1 MTIQDRIKAAQATRK
16 QNDTYGK
23 EASQGPGAA
32 RPSAS
37 AQSSPAPASLTI
49 PKLDLAG
56 MSRDALEAGV
66 LPATTQ
72 FGMLELPT
80 GAAVQR
86 QNQREETAQRLDDQ
100 RKQETETA
108 RSQLVNVNAQLRAL
122 EGNRTGD
129 ALTYIRGQD
138 QWKALNDQKQA
149 LTLQILKSQETT
161 KSPEDQRRQE
171 LEAERRQLTLPGR
184 VYNEETTAQNRA
196 RVQEIDQEL
205 SMLKPERS
213 GRLKSGVQS
222 ILSSTLG
229 APFAIGETIA
239 QMGRNAA
246 AQANDPEY
254 QSLSERYSQIMGRMA
269 GLEQSYKG
277 HEDYLYATPQ
287 WNALAQERDE
297 VLASLRQRGTE
308 LDKPVDVTS
317 DGMRLMRESNQY
329 REQALEGL
337 EGVPRFL
344 GSTALSIGQNAALL
358 PLAAVNPA
366 ASLAA
371 MSAVSSADRMYE
383 LSERGLPASEAL
395 GRGLISG
402 GIEAATEK
410 IPLENLLSVV
420 RTGGTSALRNILR
433 QAGIEAGEES
443 VSYMANYLADLAVQ
457 DPEARFSLAELAESA
472 AGGALS
478 GGVFGTG
485 GTILNGL
492 SNDYTFVPF
501 SDLQITLP
509 SRPGQK
515 VVLPQGG
522 ERQSHIV
529 EEAGPGGAETGGAG
543 GYYAGQADAAADLS
557 EPTAATSSATVQ
569 SPSTLQTQKTAPT
582 EETGGNS
589 RLTANDLA
597 DYLRVG
603 KKQSVRNA
611 KQAAVDAGESIILT
625 DNIETQNYIQQ
636 ALTGETT
643 SNTPK
648 AYGKVGQVMADDIFA
663 ASDGAFDVEGWY
675 LELVPSDIKHAFDQ
689 HAAPKRAGNIALT
702 EQDFLNIPAYID
714 TYDDILACKTYSS
727 GDKEILLGKKI
738 NGYSVIVE
746 VVSGNRRSLHFKNM
760 WGLDTDTYERRYEK
774 RSATSRPGRSDVSAN
789 DPTGAYHSA
798 SSSPIISAQGQEVN
812 PVSNGQID
820 RKRSSQQGIQIPV
833 ETRTWQ
839 DASNRKV
846 NAFQYD
852 HPELHPYYAE
862 AAKALQHELSQGTKG
877 ERFTLKDQDGYI
889 SGYTGSK
896 RAQASPV
903 EQALDNANLSYSDI
917 DKALTAIIN
926 DQGQENYAA
935 AKKMELVLDDMLSNG
950 YTGADGMEYGPNESY
965 LSARDAVNGG
975 LPAESTEYRMG
986 EEEWASLQAS
996 EPPESVYETGGQSD
1010 SLSVPTDE
1018 YIPNPGAGPQY
1029 LTGPESSVGG
1039 AREEFDPWS
1048 HFQNQRSQFI
1058 PEGANAA
1065 RPVDVPT
1072 TDPQGRR
1079 IRRTASTAMGA
1090 KAIPDEAVADI
1101 QNMVLRGE
1109 LSYNRVTDKASID
1122 RAIKTIEEKTYAG
1135 ALEEFRSAVSKGVV
1149 SKDIATLGQQLLI
1162 NAANA
1167 GDEKITAEMLSL
1179 YAQME
1184 TTAGQA
1190 VQAASILRK
1199 LSPTSQLYA
1208 AQRMVSDLEKTIR
1221 KNNENRENH
1230 MKLLTRK
1237 ESQQVLNTVTD
1248 QGETALRLLTNIIE
1262 LYAEQTPNKRT
1273 DLKTLVDRNPDFETY
1288 ADDIDSFI
1296 KSEEESGWVSQLG
1309 MELARNASRRAT
1321 DSTYTSP
1328 TFYQTILSD
1337 LTHFMENYVDKRPKT
1352 AAKRTAANRLTDYF
1366 QNRSEYTRAWIAAQS
1381 ALREQ
1386 YKESPFMLERL
1397 EDFLLNGIDY
1407 NAVGPDQIVGRA
1419 VADAAINEDVDL
1431 QKLLVRWNYD
1441 KDALVLQISSNLIQ
1455 ETGAEGA
1462 DAIMIHDAVARHI
1475 YERVSNSGKDIQKL
1489 IDYNIRKSMKEIG
1502 VKLPNLIKEGKGNQK
1517 STADTISNMLVQ
1529 KYGISNE
1536 AAETFS
1542 NEVTKRFF
1550 AMVETSA
1557 HKKLEYM
1564 FKDKPQA
1571 KRRNIMERFTELVNL
1586 GAFLDPDFDAKAAQ
1600 KLFGEVKI
1608 RIDSKLIERF
1618 SQQTDQ
1624 AGRDKVLEEIYQNV
1638 ADQIPANW
1646 KDKWNAW
1653 RYLSMLF
1660 NPRTHIRN
1668 IAGNVFFQPVR
1679 MTKDRVAAAIEAGVS
1694 AASGGQL
1701 QRTKSFVASP
1711 ELYKAAW
1718 SDWANVKDVLSGNK
1732 YDDVRSE
1739 INSRRRIF
1747 RTAPLE
1753 AIRTGNSWLLEFEDS
1768 IFKQITYADALA
1780 GYLQA
1785 NGVTA
1790 EQVRNNTVDAQIMSS
1805 ARDYAG
1811 KEALKATYQ
1820 DRNRVSDK
1828 AVEITRTLGPA
1839 GEAILPFKR
1848 TPANVLVRG
1857 VEYSPV
1863 GLARGLKNA
1872 LWDVKRGKMT
1882 GAEAID
1888 RIASGLT
1895 GTGLFALGA
1904 ALYSL
1909 GAVTSGGGDDENE
1922 DRLND
1927 LIGKQN
1933 YALNLPGGVNVTLD
1947 WLAPAALPFFMGVE
1961 LVDSLGRNGN
1971 TADSIVSAL
1980 KSISDP
1986 MLELSMLQ
1994 SLNDV
1999 IDSVSFSENKLG
2011 ALAASALIS
2020 YFTQAIPTIGGQ
2032 SERSAEPVR
2041 MSTYVDKNNPLFTD
2055 VQYALGRASA
2065 RIPGY
2070 DFQQIPYID
2079 AWGRDESSGPL
2090 ILRTANSF
2098 INPSY
2103 TSITEVTP
2111 VDE

>member
-1 MTIQDRIKAAQATRK
+1 MGKLVRISDAV
-16 QNDTYGK
+16 
-23 EASQGPGAA
+23 GPRTFGTAPITE

-37 AQSSPAPASLTI
+37 AQSSPAPASPAI
-49 PKLDLAG
+49 PRLDLAG

-66 LPATTQ
+66 LPASTQ

-100 RKQETETA
+100 R
-108 RSQLVNVNAQLRAL
+108 R
-122 EGNRTGD
+122 
-129 ALTYIRGQD
+129 
-138 QWKALNDQKQA
+138 QA
-149 LTLQILKSQETT
+149 
-161 KSPEDQRRQE
+161 
-171 LEAERRQLTLPGR
+171 LEAERYQLTLPGR
-184 VYNEETTAQNRA
+184 VYNEETTSQNRA

-287 WNALAQERDE
+287 WNELAQERDE

-457 DPEARFSLAELAESA
+457 DPEARFSLAELAQSA

-501 SDLQITLP
+501 SDLRITLP
-509 SRPGQK
+509 IRPGQK
-515 VVLPQGG
+515 VVLPQDG

-543 GYYAGQADAAADLS
+543 GYYAGQTDAEADLS
-557 EPTAATSSATVQ
+557 APTAAASSATVQ

-798 SSSPIISAQGQEVN
+798 SSSPIISAEGQEVN

-889 SGYTGSK
+889 SSYTGSK

-965 LSARDAVNGG
+965 LSARDAVNLG

-1072 TDPQGRR
+1072 TDPQGRQ

-1208 AQRMVSDLEKTIR
+1208 AQRMVSDLEKTI
-1221 KNNENRENH
+1221 
-1230 MKLLTRK
+1230 
-1237 ESQQVLNTVTD
+1237 
-1248 QGETALRLLTNIIE
+1248 
-1262 LYAEQTPNKRT
+1262 
-1273 DLKTLVDRNPDFETY
+1273 
-1288 ADDIDSFI
+1288 
-1296 KSEEESGWVSQLG
+1296 
-1309 MELARNASRRAT
+1309 
-1321 DSTYTSP
+1321 
-1328 TFYQTILSD
+1328 
-1337 LTHFMENYVDKRPKT
+1337 
-1352 AAKRTAANRLTDYF
+1352 
-1366 QNRSEYTRAWIAAQS
+1366 
-1381 ALREQ
+1381 
-1386 YKESPFMLERL
+1386 
-1397 EDFLLNGIDY
+1397 
-1407 NAVGPDQIVGRA
+1407 
-1419 VADAAINEDVDL
+1419 
-1431 QKLLVRWNYD
+1431 
-1441 KDALVLQISSNLIQ
+1441 
-1455 ETGAEGA
+1455 
-1462 DAIMIHDAVARHI
+1462 
-1475 YERVSNSGKDIQKL
+1475 
-1489 IDYNIRKSMKEIG
+1489 
-1502 VKLPNLIKEGKGNQK
+1502 QK
-1517 STADTISNMLVQ
+1517 SYKDLEITIDPAL
-1529 KYGISNE
+1529 
-1536 AAETFS
+1536 
-1542 NEVTKRFF
+1542 
-1550 AMVETSA
+1550 
-1557 HKKLEYM
+1557 LE
-1564 FKDKPQA
+1564 K
-1571 KRRNIMERFTELVNL
+1571 
-1586 GAFLDPDFDAKAAQ
+1586 
-1600 KLFGEVKI
+1600 
-1608 RIDSKLIERF
+1608 F

-1646 KDKWNAW
+1646 RDKWNAW
-1653 RYLSMLF
+1653 RYMAMLV
-1660 NPRTHIRN
+1660 NPKTHIRN
-1668 IAGNVFFQPVR
+1668 FFGNVGFGLERAF
-1679 MTKDRVAAAIEAGVS
+1679 KDRVAAAIEAGIS
-1694 AASGGQL
+1694 AANGGKL
-1701 QRTKSFVASP
+1701 QKTKTALASLD
-1711 ELYKAAW
+1711 LYKAAW
-1718 SDWANVKDVLSGNK
+1718 ADWANVKDVLSGNK

-1753 AIRTGNSWLLEFEDS
+1753 YIRTKNSSWLEAEDA
-1768 IFKQITYADALA
+1768 IFKKIAYADALA

-1790 EQVRNNTVDAQIMSS
+1790 EQVRNNTVDTQIMSS

-1828 AVEITRTLGPA
+1828 AVEITRSLGLA

-1863 GLARGLKNA
+1863 GLARGLKNY

-1971 TADSIVSAL
+1971 TADSITSAL

-2020 YFTQAIPTIGGQ
+2020 YFTQAVPTIGGQ
-2032 SERSAEPVR
+2032 IERSAEPVR
-2041 MSTYVDKNNPLFTD
+2041 MSTYVDKNNPLPTD

-2065 RIPGY
+2065 RIPIY
-2070 DFQQIPYID
+2070 EFQQIPYID

-2090 ILRTANSF
+2090 ILRMANSF

-2111 VDE
+2111 VDEEIRRLYNETGDGTVVPERPERTLTLDGGKINLTAEQYTKYATDRGQMRFSMLEDLFDRAEYAAMPATNRSAMVNDIYTFTDKVAKAEISDYVPDGWVEDVVDSGLDPVEYIIFRNMVSNISGEGKKDQIVAVIDSMDIPDAEKDRYYLTYGYSENTLGDTPWN

>member
-1 MTIQDRIKAAQATRK
+1 MGKLVRISDAV
-16 QNDTYGK
+16 
-23 EASQGPGAA
+23 GPRTFGTAPITE

-37 AQSSPAPASLTI
+37 AQSSPTPASLTI
-49 PKLDLAG
+49 PRLDLAG

-100 RKQETETA
+100 RKQETKTA

-161 KSPEDQRRQE
+161 KSPEDQRRQA
-171 LEAERRQLTLPGR
+171 LEAERYQLTLPGR

-229 APFAIGETIA
+229 APFAIGETTA

-287 WNALAQERDE
+287 WNELTQERDE

-317 DGMRLMRESNQY
+317 DGMRLMRESSQY

-410 IPLENLLSVV
+410 IPLENLSSVV
-420 RTGGTSALRNILR
+420 RRGGTSAIRNIQR
-433 QAGIEAGEES
+433 QAGIEAWEGS

-457 DPEARFSLAELAESA
+457 DPEAEFSLAELAQSA

-501 SDLQITLP
+501 SDLRITLP

-529 EEAGPGGAETGGAG
+529 EEAGPGGAETGGTILNG
-543 GYYAGQADAAADLS
+543 LSNDYTFVPFSDWIQKKKNPLVTTSDAS
-557 EPTAATSSATVQ
+557 V
-569 SPSTLQTQKTAPT
+569 STDPAH
-582 EETGGNS
+582 N
-589 RLTANDLA
+589 A
-597 DYLRVG
+597 
-603 KKQSVRNA
+603 QSV
-611 KQAAVDAGESIILT
+611 
-625 DNIETQNYIQQ
+625 
-636 ALTGETT
+636 
-643 SNTPK
+643 P
-648 AYGKVGQVMADDIFA
+648 
-663 ASDGAFDVEGWY
+663 
-675 LELVPSDIKHAFDQ
+675 PS
-689 HAAPKRAGNIALT
+689 G
-702 EQDFLNIPAYID
+702 
-714 TYDDILACKTYSS
+714 SS
-727 GDKEILLGKKI
+727 G
-738 NGYSVIVE
+738 
-746 VVSGNRRSLHFKNM
+746 
-760 WGLDTDTYERRYEK
+760 T
-774 RSATSRPGRSDVSAN
+774 
-789 DPTGAYHSA
+789 
-798 SSSPIISAQGQEVN
+798 IISKDGQEVN
-812 PVSNGQID
+812 PENSGQMD

-862 AAKALQHELSQGTKG
+862 AAKVLQHELSQGTKG

-1072 TDPQGRR
+1072 TDPHGRR

-1208 AQRMVSDLEKTIR
+1208 AQRTVSELEKTI
-1221 KNNENRENH
+1221 
-1230 MKLLTRK
+1230 
-1237 ESQQVLNTVTD
+1237 
-1248 QGETALRLLTNIIE
+1248 
-1262 LYAEQTPNKRT
+1262 
-1273 DLKTLVDRNPDFETY
+1273 
-1288 ADDIDSFI
+1288 
-1296 KSEEESGWVSQLG
+1296 
-1309 MELARNASRRAT
+1309 
-1321 DSTYTSP
+1321 
-1328 TFYQTILSD
+1328 
-1337 LTHFMENYVDKRPKT
+1337 
-1352 AAKRTAANRLTDYF
+1352 
-1366 QNRSEYTRAWIAAQS
+1366 
-1381 ALREQ
+1381 
-1386 YKESPFMLERL
+1386 
-1397 EDFLLNGIDY
+1397 
-1407 NAVGPDQIVGRA
+1407 
-1419 VADAAINEDVDL
+1419 
-1431 QKLLVRWNYD
+1431 
-1441 KDALVLQISSNLIQ
+1441 
-1455 ETGAEGA
+1455 
-1462 DAIMIHDAVARHI
+1462 
-1475 YERVSNSGKDIQKL
+1475 
-1489 IDYNIRKSMKEIG
+1489 
-1502 VKLPNLIKEGKGNQK
+1502 QK
-1517 STADTISNMLVQ
+1517 SYKDLEITIDPAL
-1529 KYGISNE
+1529 
-1536 AAETFS
+1536 
-1542 NEVTKRFF
+1542 
-1550 AMVETSA
+1550 
-1557 HKKLEYM
+1557 LE
-1564 FKDKPQA
+1564 K
-1571 KRRNIMERFTELVNL
+1571 
-1586 GAFLDPDFDAKAAQ
+1586 
-1600 KLFGEVKI
+1600 
-1608 RIDSKLIERF
+1608 F

-1668 IAGNVFFQPVR
+1668 IAGNVFFLPVR

-1694 AASGGQL
+1694 AASGGQF

-1790 EQVRNNTVDAQIMSS
+1790 EQVRNNTVDAQIMFS

-1828 AVEITRTLGPA
+1828 AVEISRTIGPV
-1839 GEAILPFKR
+1839 GDAILPFKR

-1971 TADSIVSAL
+1971 TADSITSAL

-2032 SERSAEPVR
+2032 IERSAEPVR

-2111 VDE
+2111 VDEEIRRLYNETGDGTVVPERPERTLTLDGGKINLTAEQYTKYATDRGQMRFSMLEDLFDRAEYAAMPATNRSAMVNDIYTFTDKVAKAEISDYVPDGWVEDVVDSGLDPVEYIIFRNMVSNISGEGKKDQIVAVIDSMDIPDAEKDRYYLTYGYSENTLGDTPWN